1 MRVEI
6 VDSVLYT
13 LAIICDVCA
22 QAHTVRFNFKNYST
36 FVHADAPPGVN
47 ALLADMQ
54 KTGSLADEPSP
65 HFANTQQYYRPTVFE
80 GTGEETILTY
90 SNLFIT
96 IIYWRCRLS
105 RMGRSSRYGE
115 IVHRFLCVVFC
126 LLRP

>member
-13 LAIICDVCA
+13 LAIICDVCE

-54 KTGSLADEPSP
+54 QSASLADEPSP
-65 HFANTQQYYRPTVFE
+65 HFANTQQYDLPMFG

-90 SNLFIT
+90 FNLFIT
-96 IIYWRCRLS
+96 IIYWRCRQS
-105 RMGRSSRYGE
+105 SMGRSSRYGE
-115 IVHRFLCVVFC
+115 SVHRFLCVVLC